1 MYFSFRPETFAML
14 KYFEILLIFCV
25 LVCLSQAH
33 EHEVKGGRSGQ
44 QQGIKSYSG
53 IFQDPNQNQNVP
65 LYHSYQQMNQQVP
78 MFYQPFGWNYNS
90 QPQRT
95 YGKLICYGL

>member
-1 MYFSFRPETFAML
+1 MS
-14 KYFEILLIFCV
+14 KVFEILLIFCV
-25 LVCLSQAH
+25 HVCLSRAH

-53 IFQDPNQNQNVP
+53 IFQDPNQNAQ
-65 LYHSYQQMNQQVP
+65 LYPSYQQMNQQVP

-95 YGKLICYGL
+95 YGKLEFL